1 MSRTLLLAGA
11 SALAILVA
19 ASAVGAAT
27 FSMPGT
33 YIFKV
38 AVTGEYSIDIVGAS
52 GGSNFTVNLPGGL
65 GAELSGDIQ
74 LNAGDELTLH
84 VGGHGQDVGG
94 YQNPAGGGAGG
105 GGGSFI
111 RALGAAGGGG
121 GAGSAE
127 AGGAG
132 MKGSAGGAGGGTG
145 GGQSVY
151 GNGGGGGTFASG
163 GNGGGGAAYNGRASG
178 GDGGNGAGSDSG
190 FGAKFPQAGSG
201 STTGG
206 SGGFAGG
213 GGGGLTGG
221 GGSGYSG
228 GGGGGDGGGG
238 GGGGSYLASF
248 LTNTQYFGGVNSGDG
263 SIAIDFISRLPV
275 PEPSTWAM
283 VLGGFAGL
291 GWLAHMR
298 RRKTSPT

>member
-27 FSMPGT
+27 FSMPGA

-127 AGGAG
+127 ARGAG
-132 MKGSAGGAGGGTG
+132 MKGSAGGAGAGPAGARASMETAEAAEPSLPAAMAATLPITAAPAAATG
-145 GGQSVY
+145 ATAREAIPDLARNFPKPGAEAQPAARAALPAEEAAVSP
-151 GNGGGGGTFASG
+151 AAA
-163 GNGGGGAAYNGRASG
+163 GAATEVAEE
-178 GDGGNGAGSDSG
+178 GAM
-190 FGAKFPQAGSG
+190 AAAGE
-201 STTGG
+201 
-206 SGGFAGG
+206 A
-213 GGGGLTGG
+213 
-221 GGSGYSG
+221 
-228 GGGGGDGGGG
+228 
-238 GGGGSYLASF
+238 A
-248 LTNTQYFGGVNSGDG
+248 
-263 SIAIDFISRLPV
+263 APISRAFLRTRNI
-275 PEPSTWAM
+275 SA
-283 VLGGFAGL
+283 A
-291 GWLAHMR
+291 
-298 RRKTSPT
+298 